1 MTETIHQHNERRRR
15 AINQRRASL
24 AGARRSWKGA
34 LSGIDPALSR
44 LASILDDHVGHMG
57 DIAKRSGVSQH
68 TLFNWLRR
76 RRSPTVE
83 NLRAV
88 LNTLGYDL
96 RVHKINRDEDDE

>member
-1 MTETIHQHNERRRR
+1 MITSDIWET
-15 AINQRRASL
+15 S
-24 AGARRSWKGA
+24 RSD
-34 LSGIDPALSR
+34 LEF
-44 LASILDDHVGHMG
+44 
-57 DIAKRSGVSQH
+57 SQH

>member
-1 MTETIHQHNERRRR
+1 MSETIHQRNERKRRS
-15 AINQRRASL
+15 INQRRASL
-24 AGARRSWKGA
+24 VGARKSWKGA
-34 LSGIDPALSR
+34 LPGIDPALLR
-44 LASILDDHVGHMG
+44 LASILDEHVGHMA

-96 RVHKINRDEDDE
+96 RVQKINRDEDDE